1 MFSRFDVPYALNG
14 HMINICSNYR
24 DNRNSTSHHPG
35 LAQNVARTTTRQTKQ
50 RWRTIPSLNHIDE
63 FDEGD
68 LGSQEIQDWDEDDW
82 EVDCDFLE
90 EIDKAVEADLEGFRC
105 SMCEKSYKTNGW
117 LLRHVRTKHGEIF
130 TFFSQFILK
139 NRL

>member
-1 MFSRFDVPYALNG
+1 MADDTEFDSDLE
-14 HMINICSNYR
+14 
-24 DNRNSTSHHPG
+24 DFD
-35 LAQNVARTTTRQTKQ
+35 L
-50 RWRTIPSLNHIDE
+50 DE

-68 LGSQEIQDWDEDDW
+68 LGSQEIQDLDEDDW

-105 SMCEKSYKTNGW
+105 SICEKTYKTNGW
-117 LLRHVRTKHGEIF
+117 LIRHVRTKHGKIF

-139 NRL
+139 NWL